1 MTIPQKHSTMKTTV
15 RKGSNTMKREEYI
28 MADHTDNLEE
38 MEYDPDIYTLIDED
52 GTEQSFELLNTM
64 ELDGERYFALLP
76 YFEDPEDAV
85 EDSGELVVLKAEL
98 VDGEEMMATIDDDEE
113 YERVGNLFLER
124 VNEMF
129 EDDFDEDDE

>member
-1 MTIPQKHSTMKTTV
+1 
-15 RKGSNTMKREEYI
+15 MKREEYI

-52 GTEQSFELLNTM
+52 GTEQSFELLDTM